1 MKKVKEFIKK
11 IKKPQLNKTGMI
23 IVGIA
28 ILLGLIYYYK
38 GLFLAAV
45 VNGKPI
51 TRLTVIQK
59 LEKRDGK
66 QVLDNLITETLINQ
80 EAQKMKVKV
89 TPGEINAEL
98 TNVKNNLKES
108 GQDLDKLLALQGMS
122 TEEFKRQ
129 IELQKTIEKIL
140 GDKINATDDEVNQYI
155 EQNKETFPKDYN
167 PDEMKKTVKLQLEQ
181 QKLSEEF
188 QKWLDLAKTK
198 ANINYIVKY
207 L

>member
-89 TPGEINAEL
+89 TPGEINTEL

-140 GDKINATDDEVNQYI
+140 GDKINATDDEINQYI